1 MYGLCSFSDRHIF
14 AAACWKRV
22 HRAHKFVCRII
33 DVLPDGSHITQKINF
48 KDMKNLISLKVV
60 SFLVI
65 YAFAISACTSNETSP
80 EMNDESALVSDVVT
94 SDAQASLTP
103 DQILQGMKD
112 GNERFVNNNLTQR
125 DYKAQVQATSG
136 GQYPEA
142 VIISCIDSRVPVE
155 QVFDK
160 GVGDVFVARV
170 AGNFVNEDILGSTE
184 FGTAVAGSKV
194 VIVMG
199 HSSCGA
205 VKAAIDD
212 VEMGNITAMLSKIKP
227 AVEMT
232 SDYDG
237 EQNVGNSEY
246 VTEVVKNNVRH
257 TIADM
262 RDNSS
267 IIADLERNGDVVI
280 AGAFYDLETGRV
292 TFLDQE

>member
-1 MYGLCSFSDRHIF
+1 
-14 AAACWKRV
+14 
-22 HRAHKFVCRII
+22 
-33 DVLPDGSHITQKINF
+33 
-48 KDMKNLISLKVV
+48 MKNLISYN
-60 SFLVI
+60 VI
-65 YAFAISACTSNETSP
+65 TILAIFALTVSACTSNETDQQ
-80 EMNDESALVSDVVT
+80 MNNEPSLVSDVVT
-94 SDAQASLTP
+94 SEKQASLTP
-103 DQILQGMKD
+103 DEILQGMKD
-112 GNERFVNNNLTQR
+112 GNERFVNNNLTPR
-125 DYKAQVQATSG
+125 DYQAQVKATSG
-136 GQYPEA
+136 GQHPEA

-199 HSSCGA
+199 HKSCGA

-232 SDYDG
+232 NDFDG
-237 EQNVGNSEY
+237 EQTTDNDDY
-246 VTEVVKNNVRH
+246 VTEVVNNNVLH
-257 TIADM
+257 TIAEM
-262 RDNSS
+262 REKSP
-267 IIADLERNGDVVI
+267 IIANLESNGDVVI